1 MSVKETHLSGSPAS
15 VTKYVS
21 EEKELHKSRSGEQY
35 TTGYYSE
42 SSKAPS
48 MWMGKGA
55 EIQGLSGAINSDDL
69 ERLLSG
75 VTMAGEDISG
85 RGGHDKERR
94 MGSDFTFS
102 APKAASIIGI
112 ADERVK
118 QWMLESVQ
126 ETVDEYF
133 SKEMVYARVG
143 KGGAVSEY
151 TENVAVAAY
160 LHEAARAADGTIDP
174 QLHIHAVA
182 PSMIQRA
189 DGKWVAAR
197 YDYGE
202 NNQKIFTLGDI
213 QTAKLMGKMQAAGYD
228 LEARLEKDDKGI
240 EHLSFGARGISREAE
255 EQFSGRKKQINE
267 YLKANGI
274 DPKTATRA
282 QKDAAALNTRA
293 AKDKN
298 IDSVDLKY
306 EQRAR
311 AREAGVDLGEIRE
324 NANKRAATSIKEDK
338 ERSGTPSDDHQI
350 TGADVIKSALR
361 HLGER
366 DEIVTRTALIA
377 ESVKIGAGYVDY
389 KDILRAMDDREGGL
403 VRVDDR
409 DRDGTGKLE
418 QNFTTKSAI
427 YREAEILHRAREG
440 QGKAD
445 ALIDISEGI
454 KPVVPKDVS
463 FTEQELEDGKPD
475 YGSRNDGNRAGS
487 KAVNDKVSSVE
498 EIEPFTQHRLRS
510 LSERS
515 MDADQIR
522 EDSSLLQGDASAD
535 GHGLDD
541 LRRPDDDSRVIRVIS
556 DFEQKKGFTL
566 GDGQKAAVAL
576 ALTTQDRHVGI
587 VGAAGAGKTT
597 SMELIVEQYRAA
609 GYEIIGVAPSAAA
622 AHELKSAGCDDTRTL
637 ASALLK
643 QQKEDEQGG
652 KKLYIL
658 DEAGMVSAK
667 DMDAFLQKADN
678 EGAKTIL
685 VGDPLQLAAVEA
697 GSPFAQLLKTGAI
710 AHANIDEIQRQKDP
724 QLREIAQAFARGD
737 AATGVELAKPYMR
750 QVQATDQDYA
760 EAALKKDEAQAAGG
774 GSDVKA
780 TEKMM
785 KFAENHDYK
794 GSDSCD
800 DVRKFL
806 DEKAYY
812 VGLGASAAEQQGPK
826 APAEVRKIAL
836 ARAAAD
842 AYLALSPE
850 EREKTLMLA
859 ATNQTR
865 RMINEKVREG
875 MKAEGSL
882 GDGMTISALD
892 KLDVTRE
899 RATRAVHYA
908 AKDPDDAVI
917 VQFNREF
924 KDADGNVIAAKG
936 SQWRVTDNGG
946 GKLSLQSFANQDT
959 NIQIDPAKAKLNAFA
974 ERKMELAVGDQVMFR
989 QNDKEKGVLNG
1000 TQGKVIGID
1009 KEAGVVFIKTDQGML
1024 AIDARKAESLDYSYA
1039 RTIHSSQGATVDRT
1053 ILVGE
1058 AARQAMAELAYVGCS
1073 REKIALTIITDDM
1086 DRLMKAWS
1094 KFAEK
1099 HFAMD
1104 AARAKA
1110 PESYEELQ
1118 KARQEA
1124 DRESGGVG
1132 DLAKKRAAQQA
1143 LQEQAPAFIDM
1154 PDAMDPDL
1162 GSDKFT
1168 QKVDAAME
1176 KVAENADAA
1185 RDSDNTAATGQ
1196 APAAEPVAETP
1207 APAQTQP
1214 EPELELSD

>member
-21 EEKELHKSRSGEQY
+21 EEKELHTGRDGEKY

-42 SSKAPS
+42 NAKAPS

-55 EIQGLSGAINSDDL
+55 ALQGLSGAVKSEDL
-69 ERLLSG
+69 ERALSG
-75 VTMAGEDISG
+75 ITTSGEDISG

-118 QWMLESVQ
+118 QWMLDSVQ
-126 ETVDEYF
+126 ETIDEYF

-151 TENVAVAAY
+151 TENVMFAAH

-174 QLHIHAVA
+174 QIHVHGVA

-202 NNQKIFTLGDI
+202 NNQKIYTLGDI
-213 QTAKLMGKMQAAGYD
+213 QTAKLLQKMQAAGYD

-240 EHLSFGARGISREAE
+240 EHLSFGVKGISRDAE
-255 EQFSGRKKQINE
+255 EQFSGRKKQIND

-274 DPKTATRA
+274 DPKTATRK
-282 QKDAAALNTRA
+282 QKDAAALNTRS

-298 IDSVDLKY
+298 VDSVDLKY

-324 NANKRAATSIKEDK
+324 NADKRASTSIKEDK
-338 ERSGTPSDDHQI
+338 ERGDTPPDDHQI
-350 TGADVIKSALR
+350 TGADVLKSALH

-366 DEIVTRTALIA
+366 NEIVTRTALIA
-377 ESVKIGAGYVDY
+377 EAVKIGAGHVDY
-389 KDILRAMDDREGGL
+389 KDILQAVDDREGGL

-427 YREAEILHRAREG
+427 YREAEILHRAKDG

-445 ALIDISEGI
+445 ALIDVSE
-454 KPVVPKDVS
+454 PNQTVVPQDVS
-463 FTEQELEDGKPD
+463 FTEQELEDGKRD
-475 YGSRNDGNRAGS
+475 FRSRNDGSRARSGS
-487 KAVNDKVSSVE
+487 EAVDDQVGSLE
-498 EIEPFTQHRLRS
+498 EAEPLTEHRLRN
-510 LSERS
+510 LSECRL
-515 MDADQIR
+515 DADQIR
-522 EDSSLLQGDASAD
+522 ENPDVLQSDAGA
-535 GHGLDD
+535 HGSGSDD
-541 LRRPDDDSRVIRVIS
+541 LRRPDDDPRVSRVIS
-556 DFEQKKGFTL
+556 DFEKQKRFSL

-576 ALTTQDRHVGI
+576 ALTTQDRHIGI

-597 SMELIVEQYRAA
+597 SMELIVNQYRAA

-637 ASALLK
+637 ASALLMK
-643 QQKEDEQGG
+643 QEQKDGE
-652 KKLYIL
+652 KPPKRLYIM
-658 DEAGMVSAK
+658 DESGMVSAK
-667 DMDAFLQKADN
+667 DMDAFLKKVDK
-678 EGAKTIL
+678 EGARTIL
-685 VGDPLQLAAVEA
+685 VGDPLQLSAVEA
-697 GSPFAQLLKTGAI
+697 GSPFAQLLKTGSI
-710 AHANIDEIQRQKDP
+710 QHANIDEIQRQKDP
-724 QLREIAQAFARGD
+724 QLRELAQAFARGD
-737 AATGVELAKPYMR
+737 AETGVELAKPYMT
-750 QVQATDQDYA
+750 QVQATDADYA
-760 EAALKKDEAQAAGG
+760 EAALKKDEAKAQGA
-774 GSDVKA
+774 GSDAKA
-780 TEKMM
+780 TEKML
-785 KFAENHDYK
+785 KFSEAHDYK
-794 GSDSCD
+794 GSDSFE

-836 ARAAAD
+836 ARAAAE

-850 EREKTLMLA
+850 ERQQTLMLA
-859 ATNQTR
+859 ATNDTR
-865 RMINEKVREG
+865 RLINKKVRDG

-882 GDGMTISALD
+882 GADGMTISALD
-892 KLDVTRE
+892 KLDITRE
-899 RATRAVHYA
+899 RATRAVHYT
-908 AKDPDDAVI
+908 AKNPDDTIV
-917 VQFNREF
+917 VQFNREL
-924 KDADGNVIAAKG
+924 KDPDGNIVAEKG
-936 SQWRVTDNGG
+936 SQWRVTDNAG
-946 GKLSLQSFANQDT
+946 GKLSLQDFKNPDKT
-959 NIQIDPAKAKLNAFA
+959 IQIDPAKARLNAYV
-974 ERKMELAVGDQVMFR
+974 ERKMELATGDMVMFR
-989 QNDKEKGVLNG
+989 QNDKDKGVLNG
-1000 TQGKVIGID
+1000 TEGKVVGVD
-1009 KEAGVVFIKTDQGML
+1009 KEAGVVFIKTEQGMI
-1024 AIDARKAESLDYSYA
+1024 AIDASKAESLDYSYA

-1058 AARQAMAELAYVGCS
+1058 ASRQAMAELAYVGCS
-1073 REKIALTIITDDM
+1073 REKLALMIITDDM

-1104 AARAKA
+1104 AAKAKS
-1110 PESYEELQ
+1110 PESYKELQ
-1118 KARQEA
+1118 EVRAEA
-1124 DRESGGVG
+1124 DREAGKSG
-1132 DLAKKRAAQQA
+1132 DFAQKRAE
-1143 LQEQAPAFIDM
+1143 QEQQQQRETPGAGA
-1154 PDAMDPDL
+1154 AA
-1162 GSDKFT
+1162 SFT
-1168 QKVDAAME
+1168 
-1176 KVAENADAA
+1176 AEQ
-1185 RDSDNTAATGQ
+1185 AATPDFFEQ
-1196 APAAEPVAETP
+1196 QFAAEKEKKE
-1207 APAQTQP
+1207 QEQP
-1214 EPELELSD
+1214 SAGGDGGLEKDEEEPKMHEREREREYELTR

>member
-48 MWMGKGA
+48 VWMGKGA
-55 EIQGLSGAINSDDL
+55 AIQGLSGAVNSDDL
-69 ERLLSG
+69 EQLLSG
-75 VTMAGEDISG
+75 VTMTGEDISG

-112 ADERVK
+112 EDERVK
-118 QWMLESVQ
+118 AWMMESVQ
-126 ETVDEYF
+126 ETIDEYF

-143 KGGAVSEY
+143 KGGAISEY

-202 NNQKIFTLGDI
+202 NNQKMFTLGDI

-228 LEARLEKDDKGI
+228 LEARLEKDDKGV
-240 EHLSFGARGISREAE
+240 EHLSFGAKGISRDAE
-255 EQFSGRKKQINE
+255 EQFSGRKKQIND

-274 DPKTATRA
+274 DPKTATRK

-298 IDSVDLKY
+298 VDAVDLKY
-306 EQRAR
+306 EQRER

-324 NANKRAATSIKEDK
+324 NADKRASTSIKEDK
-338 ERSGTPSDDHQI
+338 DKERGDTPPDDHQI
-350 TGADVIKSALR
+350 TGADVLKSALH
-361 HLGER
+361 HLTER
-366 DEIVTRTALIA
+366 NEIVTRTALIA
-377 ESVKIGAGYVDY
+377 EAVKIGAGHVDY
-389 KDILRAMDDREGGL
+389 KDILQAMDDREGGL
-403 VRVDDR
+403 VRVDDH

-427 YREAEILHRAREG
+427 YREAEILHRAKDG

-445 ALIDISEGI
+445 AIIDISEEI
-454 KPVVPKDVS
+454 KPVVPEDVS
-463 FTEQELEDGKPD
+463 FTEQEITDGKRD
-475 YGSRNDGNRAGS
+475 FRSRNDGNRAGGE
-487 KAVNDKVSSVE
+487 AVDDQVGSLE
-498 EIEPFTQHRLRS
+498 EAEPLSQHRLRS
-510 LSERS
+510 LSERDL
-515 MDADQIR
+515 DADKER
-522 EDSSLLQGDASAD
+522 ENPDVLQSDARA
-535 GHGLDD
+535 HGSGSDD
-541 LRRPDDDSRVIRVIS
+541 LRRPDDDPRVRRVIS
-556 DFEQKKGFTL
+556 EFEAKKGFRL

-597 SMELIVEQYRAA
+597 SMELIVNQYRAA
-609 GYEIIGVAPSAAA
+609 GYEIIGVAPSADA
-622 AHELKSAGCDDTRTL
+622 AHQLQSAGCDDTRTL

-643 QQKEDEQGG
+643 QQEKDGEKPPKRLYVMDES
-652 KKLYIL
+652 
-658 DEAGMVSAK
+658 GMVSAK
-667 DMDAFLQKADN
+667 DMDAFLKKVDT
-678 EGAKTIL
+678 EGARSIM
-685 VGDPLQLAAVEA
+685 VGDPLQLSAVEA
-697 GSPFAQLLKTGAI
+697 GSPFAQLLKTNAI
-710 AHANIDEIQRQKDP
+710 QHANIDEIQRQKDP
-724 QLREIAQAFARGD
+724 QLREIAQAFAGGD
-737 AATGVELAKPYMR
+737 AARGVELAKPYMR

-760 EAALKKDEAQAAGG
+760 EAALKKDEAKAQGE
-774 GSDVKA
+774 GSDAKA

-785 KFAENHDYK
+785 KFAEAHDYK
-794 GSDSCD
+794 GPDSFE

-812 VGLGASAAEQQGPK
+812 VGLGAGAAEQQGPK

-842 AYLALSPE
+842 AYLSLSRE

-859 ATNQTR
+859 ATNDTR
-865 RMINEKVREG
+865 RLINEKVRDG

-882 GDGMTISALD
+882 GADGMTISALD
-892 KLDVTRE
+892 KLDITRE
-899 RATRAVHYA
+899 RATRAVHYT
-908 AKDPDDAVI
+908 AKNPDDTIV
-917 VQFNREF
+917 VQFNREL
-924 KDADGNVIAAKG
+924 KDPDGNIVAEKG

-946 GKLSLQSFANQDT
+946 GKLSLQSFT
-959 NIQIDPAKAKLNAFA
+959 NPDKTIQIDPAKARLNAYV
-974 ERKMELAVGDQVMFR
+974 ERKMELATGDMVMFR

-1000 TQGKVIGID
+1000 TEGKVVGVD
-1009 KEAGVVFIKTDQGML
+1009 KEAGVVFIKTDQGMV
-1024 AIDARKAESLDYSYA
+1024 AIDASKAESLDYSYA

-1086 DRLMKAWS
+1086 DRLVKSWS

-1099 HFAMD
+1099 YFAMD
-1104 AARAKA
+1104 AARARA

-1118 KARQEA
+1118 KVRQEA
-1124 DRESGGVG
+1124 DREAGKSG
-1132 DLAKKRAAQQA
+1132 DFAQKRADQ
-1143 LQEQAPAFIDM
+1143 QEQQQEQVPGASFTAEQAAAPDFFEKQFA
-1154 PDAMDPDL
+1154 AEKEEKEREQQKT
-1162 GSDKFT
+1162 GSGSGDQEKDQEGGE
-1168 QKVDAAME
+1168 QKVHEHEREREYEMT
-1176 KVAENADAA
+1176 
-1185 RDSDNTAATGQ
+1185 R
-1196 APAAEPVAETP
+1196 
-1207 APAQTQP
+1207 
-1214 EPELELSD
+1214 

>member
-55 EIQGLSGAINSDDL
+55 EIQGLSGTINSDDL

-112 ADERVK
+112 EDERVK

-182 PSMIQRA
+182 PSMIQRP

-202 NNQKIFTLGDI
+202 GNQKMYTLGDI
-213 QTAKLMGKMQAAGYD
+213 QTAKLMHKMQAAGYD
-228 LEARLEKDDKGI
+228 LEERLEKDDKGI
-240 EHLSFGARGISREAE
+240 EHLSFGAKGISREAE
-255 EQFSGRKKQINE
+255 EQFSGRKKQIND

-274 DPKTATRA
+274 DPKTATRK

-298 IDSVDLKY
+298 TDLVDLKY

-311 AREAGVDLGEIRE
+311 ARDAGVDLGEIRE
-324 NANKRAATSIKEDK
+324 NADQRADIKDK
-338 ERSGTPSDDHQI
+338 EQIDAKPDHQI
-350 TGADVIKSALR
+350 TGADVLKSALH
-361 HLGER
+361 HLGDR
-366 DEIVTRTALIA
+366 NEIVTRTALIA
-377 ESVKIGAGYVDY
+377 EAVKIGAGHVDY
-389 KDILRAMDDREGGL
+389 KDILKAVDDRDGGL
-403 VRVDDR
+403 VRVDDH

-427 YREAEILHRAREG
+427 YREAEILHRAKDG
-440 QGKAD
+440 QGKSD
-445 ALIDISEGI
+445 AIIDISETN
-454 KPVVPKDVS
+454 KSVDPDVS
-463 FTEQELEDGKPD
+463 FTEQELNDGKRD
-475 YGSRNDGNRAGS
+475 FRSRNDGNRAGGE
-487 KAVNDKVSSVE
+487 AVGDQVAGAE
-498 EIEPFTQHRLRS
+498 EIEPLTQHRLRG
-510 LSERS
+510 LSECGL
-515 MDADQIR
+515 DAD
-522 EDSSLLQGDASAD
+522 EKWENPDLLHGDARAGGS
-535 GHGLDD
+535 GSDD
-541 LRRPDDDSRVIRVIS
+541 LRRPDDDSRVRGVIA
-556 DFEQKKGFTL
+556 DFEQKKGFSL

-597 SMELIVEQYRAA
+597 SMELIVDQFRKS
-609 GYEIIGVAPSAAA
+609 GYEIIGVAPSADAA
-622 AHELKSAGCDDTRTL
+622 FQLQSAGCDDTRTL
-637 ASALLK
+637 ASALLMK
-643 QQKEDEQGG
+643 QEQKDGE
-652 KKLYIL
+652 KPPKRLYIM
-658 DEAGMVSAK
+658 DESGMVSAK
-667 DMDAFLQKADN
+667 DMDAFLKKVDKENARS
-678 EGAKTIL
+678 IM
-685 VGDPLQLAAVEA
+685 VGDPLQLSAVEA
-697 GSPFAQLLKTGAI
+697 GSPFAQLLKTNAI
-710 AHANIDEIQRQKDP
+710 QHANIDEIQRQKDS
-724 QLREIAQAFARGD
+724 QLREIAQAFAKGD
-737 AATGVELAKPYMR
+737 GATGVELAKPYMR
-750 QVQATDQDYA
+750 QVQATDADYA
-760 EAALKKDEAQAAGG
+760 EAAIKKDEAKAASA
-774 GSDVKA
+774 GSDTKA

-785 KFAENHDYK
+785 KFAEDHDYK
-794 GSDSCD
+794 GSGSFD

-812 VGLGASAAEQQGPK
+812 VGLGAGAAEQSGPK
-826 APAEVRKIAL
+826 APAEVRKVAL
-836 ARAAAD
+836 ARAAAE

-882 GDGMTISALD
+882 GADGLTIVALD
-892 KLDVTRE
+892 KLDITRE
-899 RATRAVHYA
+899 RATRAVHYT
-908 AKDPDDAVI
+908 AKNPEDSII
-917 VQFNREF
+917 VQFNRDL
-924 KDADGNVIAAKG
+924 KDPDGNVIAAKD
-936 SQWRVTDNGG
+936 SQWRVTDNTR
-946 GKLSLQSFANQDT
+946 GKLALQAFTNPDT
-959 NIQIDPAKAKLNAFA
+959 NIQIDPAKARLNAYT
-974 ERKMELAVGDQVMFR
+974 ERKMELAVGDQVAFR
-989 QNDKEKGVLNG
+989 QNDKSREIING
-1000 TQGKVIGID
+1000 TQGKVVGVD

-1024 AIDARKAESLDYSYA
+1024 ATDASKAESLDYSYA
-1039 RTIHSSQGATVDRT
+1039 RTVHSSQGATVDLT

-1073 REKIALTIITDDM
+1073 REKIALTIITDDI

-1118 KARQEA
+1118 KVRQEA
-1124 DRESGGVG
+1124 DREAGKSG
-1132 DLAKKRAAQQA
+1132 DFAQKRADVEKQLNPVQEENQQVEHERQRE
-1143 LQEQAPAFIDM
+1143 QESI
-1154 PDAMDPDL
+1154 
-1162 GSDKFT
+1162 
-1168 QKVDAAME
+1168 
-1176 KVAENADAA
+1176 
-1185 RDSDNTAATGQ
+1185 R
-1196 APAAEPVAETP
+1196 
-1207 APAQTQP
+1207 
-1214 EPELELSD
+1214 EPEMERER

>member
-1 MSVKETHLSGSPAS
+1 MSVKETHLSGSPSS
-15 VTKYVS
+15 VTKYVA

-48 MWMGKGA
+48 MWIGKGA
-55 EIQGLSGAINSDDL
+55 AAQGLSGTVNSDDL
-69 ERLLSG
+69 EQLLSG
-75 VTMAGEDISG
+75 VTMSGEDISG
-85 RGGHDKERR
+85 RGGHDKQRR

-160 LHEAARAADGTIDP
+160 LHEAARATDGTIDP

-202 NNQKIFTLGDI
+202 NNQKMFTLGDI

-228 LEARLEKDDKGI
+228 LEARLEKDKDGR

-255 EQFSGRKKQINE
+255 DKMSGRKAQINE

-293 AKDKN
+293 GKDKN
-298 IDSVDLKY
+298 VDSVDLKY

-311 AREAGVDLGEIRE
+311 AREAGVDLGKIRE
-324 NANKRAATSIKEDK
+324 NADKRAATSIKEDK
-338 ERSGTPSDDHQI
+338 ERGDTLPADRI
-350 TGADVIKSALR
+350 TGADVLKSALH

-366 DEIVTRTALIA
+366 DEIITRTSLIA
-377 ESVKIGAGYVDY
+377 ESVKIGAGHVDY
-389 KDILRAMDDREGGL
+389 KDILAAIDDREGGL
-403 VRVDDR
+403 VRVDDH

-427 YREAEILHRAREG
+427 YREAEILHRARDG

-445 ALIDISEGI
+445 ALIDVSQEI
-454 KPVVPKDVS
+454 KPVVVPDVS
-463 FTEQELEDGKPD
+463 FTEQEIEDGKRD

-487 KAVNDKVSSVE
+487 KAVNDQVSSAE

-510 LSERS
+510 LSERRL
-515 MDADQIR
+515 DADQIR

-541 LRRPDDDSRVIRVIS
+541 LRRPDDDSRVKQVIA
-556 DFEQKKGFTL
+556 DFEQKKGFSL

-576 ALTTQDRHVGI
+576 ALTTQDRHIGI

-597 SMELIVEQYRAA
+597 AMELIVDQYRAA

-622 AHELKSAGCDDTRTL
+622 AHELKSAGCGTRTL

-667 DMDAFLQKADN
+667 DMDAFLKKADS
-678 EGAKTIL
+678 EGARTIE
-685 VGDPLQLAAVEA
+685 VGDPLQLSATEA
-697 GSPFAQLLKTGAI
+697 GSPYAQMLKTNAI
-710 AHANIDEIQRQKDP
+710 AHTNIDEIQRQKDP
-724 QLREIAQAFARGD
+724 QLRELAQAFARGD

-785 KFAENHDYK
+785 KFAEDHDYK
-794 GSDSCD
+794 GSDSFD

-826 APAEVRKIAL
+826 APAGVRKIAL

-859 ATNQTR
+859 ATNDTR
-865 RMINEKVREG
+865 KLINEKVRDG
-875 MKAEGSL
+875 LKAEGSL
-882 GDGMTISALD
+882 GTDGMTISALD
-892 KLDVTRE
+892 KLDITRE
-899 RATRAVHYA
+899 RATRAIHYA
-908 AKDPDDAVI
+908 AKDPDDTII
-917 VQFNREF
+917 VQFNREL
-924 KDADGNVIAAKG
+924 KDSDGNIVAEKG

-946 GKLSLQSFANQDT
+946 GKLSLQSFTNQDT

-1039 RTIHSSQGATVDRT
+1039 RTVHSSQGATVDRT

-1118 KARQEA
+1118 KVRQEA
-1124 DRESGGVG
+1124 DREAGKSG
-1132 DLAKKRAAQQA
+1132 DFAQKRADVEKQQ
-1143 LQEQAPAFIDM
+1143 LEQERQREQESI
-1154 PDAMDPDL
+1154 
-1162 GSDKFT
+1162 
-1168 QKVDAAME
+1168 
-1176 KVAENADAA
+1176 
-1185 RDSDNTAATGQ
+1185 R
-1196 APAAEPVAETP
+1196 
-1207 APAQTQP
+1207 
-1214 EPELELSD
+1214 EPEMERER

>member
-48 MWMGKGA
+48 MWIGKGA
-55 EIQGLSGAINSDDL
+55 AAQGLSGTVNSDDL
-69 ERLLSG
+69 EQLLSG
-75 VTMAGEDISG
+75 VTMSGEDISG
-85 RGGHDKERR
+85 RGGHDKQRR

-118 QWMLESVQ
+118 QWMLESVH

-202 NNQKIFTLGDI
+202 GNQKIYTLGDI
-213 QTAKLMGKMQAAGYD
+213 QTAKLMRKMQMEGGYE
-228 LEARLEKDDKGI
+228 LESRLEKDDKGI
-240 EHLSFGARGISREAE
+240 EHLSFGVKGVSREAE

-274 DPKTATRA
+274 DPKTATRK

-389 KDILRAMDDREGGL
+389 KVILQAMDDREGGL

-418 QNFTTKSAI
+418 QNFTTKSAVF
-427 YREAEILHRAREG
+427 REAEILHRARDG
-440 QGKAD
+440 QGKGV

-463 FTEQELEDGKPD
+463 FTEQELEDGKRD
-475 YGSRNDGNRAGS
+475 FRDAADRAGPGS
-487 KAVNDKVSSVE
+487 EAGDGEVGSIKEA
-498 EIEPFTQHRLRS
+498 EPLTQHRLRN
-510 LSERS
+510 LSECRL
-515 MDADQIR
+515 DADEKR
-522 EDSSLLQGDASAD
+522 ENTDVLQSDARTDRSRNP
-535 GHGLDD
+535 D
-541 LRRPDDDSRVIRVIS
+541 LRRPDDDSRVSRVIS
-556 DFEQKKGFTL
+556 DFEQKKGFEL

-576 ALTTQDRHVGI
+576 ALTTQDRHIGI
-587 VGAAGAGKTT
+587 VGVSGAGKTT
-597 SMELIVEQYRAA
+597 SMELIVDQYHSA
-609 GYEIIGVAPSAAA
+609 GYEIIGVAPTSKAAIQ
-622 AHELKSAGCDDTRTL
+622 LQSAGSDDTRTL
-637 ASALLK
+637 ASALLMK
-643 QQKEDEQGG
+643 QEQKDGEKPTKRLYVMDES
-652 KKLYIL
+652 
-658 DEAGMVSAK
+658 GMVSAK
-667 DMDAFLQKADN
+667 DMDDFLKKVDR
-678 EGAKTIL
+678 EGARSIM
-685 VGDPLQLAAVEA
+685 VGDPLQLSAVEA
-697 GSPFAQLLKTGAI
+697 GSPFAQLLKTNAI
-710 AHANIDEIQRQKDP
+710 QHANIDEIQRQKDP
-724 QLREIAQAFARGD
+724 QLRELAQAFARGD
-737 AATGVELAKPYMR
+737 ATTGVELAKPYMT
-750 QVQATDQDYA
+750 QVQATDADYA
-760 EAALKKDEAQAAGG
+760 EAALKKDEAQAQGAE
-774 GSDVKA
+774 SNAKA

-785 KFAENHDYK
+785 KFAEYHDYK
-794 GSDSCD
+794 GSDSFD

-826 APAEVRKIAL
+826 APAGVRKIAL

-859 ATNQTR
+859 ATNDTR
-865 RMINEKVREG
+865 KLINEKVRDG
-875 MKAEGSL
+875 LKAEGSL
-882 GDGMTISALD
+882 GTDGMTISALD
-892 KLDVTRE
+892 KLDITRE
-899 RATRAVHYA
+899 RATRAIHYA
-908 AKDPDDAVI
+908 AKDPDDTII
-917 VQFNREF
+917 VQFNREL
-924 KDADGNVIAAKG
+924 KDSDGNIVAEKG

-946 GKLSLQSFANQDT
+946 GKLSLQSFTNQDT
-959 NIQIDPAKAKLNAFA
+959 NIQIDPAKAKLSAFA

-1039 RTIHSSQGATVDRT
+1039 RTVHSSQGATVDRT

-1086 DRLMKAWS
+1086 DRLMKSWS

-1104 AARAKA
+1104 AARAKS
-1110 PESYEELQ
+1110 PESYAELSQ
-1118 KARQEA
+1118 VRAEA
-1124 DRESGGVG
+1124 DREAGKSG
-1132 DLAKKRAAQQA
+1132 DFAQKRADVEKQLNPVQEENQQ
-1143 LQEQAPAFIDM
+1143 LEQERQREQESI
-1154 PDAMDPDL
+1154 
-1162 GSDKFT
+1162 
-1168 QKVDAAME
+1168 
-1176 KVAENADAA
+1176 
-1185 RDSDNTAATGQ
+1185 R
-1196 APAAEPVAETP
+1196 
-1207 APAQTQP
+1207 
-1214 EPELELSD
+1214 EPEMERER

>member
-1 MSVKETHLSGSPAS
+1 MSVKETHLSGSPSS
-15 VTKYVS
+15 VSKYVS

-42 SSKAPS
+42 NSKAPS

-55 EIQGLSGAINSDDL
+55 AAQGLSGTVKSEDL

-75 VTMAGEDISG
+75 VTMSGEDISG
-85 RGGHDKERR
+85 RGGHDKQRR

-112 ADERVK
+112 EDERVK
-118 QWMLESVQ
+118 QWMMESVQ
-126 ETVDEYF
+126 EAVDEYF

-151 TENVAVAAY
+151 TENVMLAAH

-174 QLHIHAVA
+174 QIHVHAVA

-202 NNQKIFTLGDI
+202 GNQKMYTLGDI
-213 QTAKLMGKMQAAGYD
+213 QTAKLMQKMQAAGYE

-240 EHLSFGARGISREAE
+240 EHLSFGARGISRDAE

-267 YLKANGI
+267 YLRANGI
-274 DPKTATRA
+274 DPKSATRK

-298 IDSVDLKY
+298 VDAVDLKY

-324 NANKRAATSIKEDK
+324 NADKRASTSIKEDK
-338 ERSGTPSDDHQI
+338 ERGGTPLDDQQI
-350 TGADVIKSALR
+350 TGADVLKSAFH

-366 DEIVTRTALIA
+366 NEIITRTSLIA
-377 ESVKIGAGYVDY
+377 ESVKIGAGHVDY
-389 KDILRAMDDREGGL
+389 KDILQAIDDREGGL
-403 VRVDDR
+403 VRVDDH

-427 YREAEILHRAREG
+427 YREAEILHRARDG

-445 ALIDISEGI
+445 ALIDISEEI
-454 KPVVPKDVS
+454 KPVVPDVS
-463 FTEQELEDGKPD
+463 FTEQELEDGKRD
-475 YGSRNDGNRAGS
+475 YGSRDAGSRAGTGS
-487 KAVNDKVSSVE
+487 EAGDDQISSLE
-498 EIEPFTQHRLRS
+498 EIEPLIEHRLRN
-510 LSERS
+510 LSECRL
-515 MDADQIR
+515 DADEKRQ
-522 EDSSLLQGDASAD
+522 DSDLLSGDARTDRSRNP
-535 GHGLDD
+535 D
-541 LRRPDDDSRVIRVIS
+541 LRRPDDDPRVSRVIS
-556 DFEQKKGFTL
+556 DFEKQKGFSL

-597 SMELIVEQYRAA
+597 SMELIVNQYRAA
-609 GYEIIGVAPSAAA
+609 SYEIIGVAPSAAA

-637 ASALLK
+637 ASALLMK
-643 QQKEDEQGG
+643 QEQKEGEKPPKRLYVMDES
-652 KKLYIL
+652 
-658 DEAGMVSAK
+658 GMVSAK
-667 DMDAFLQKADN
+667 DMDAFLKKVDK
-678 EGAKTIL
+678 EGARTIL
-685 VGDPLQLAAVEA
+685 VGDPLQLSAVEA
-697 GSPFAQLLKTGAI
+697 GSPFAQLLKTGSI
-710 AHANIDEIQRQKDP
+710 QHANIDEIQRQKDP
-724 QLREIAQAFARGD
+724 QLREIAQAFAKGD

-750 QVQATDQDYA
+750 QVQAADADYA
-760 EAALKKDEAQAAGG
+760 EAALKKDEAKAASA
-774 GSDVKA
+774 GSDNF
-780 TEKMM
+780 E
-785 KFAENHDYK
+785 
-794 GSDSCD
+794 

-806 DEKAYY
+806 DGKAYY

-859 ATNQTR
+859 ATNDTR
-865 RMINEKVREG
+865 RLINEKVRDG
-875 MKAEGSL
+875 LKSEGSL
-882 GDGMTISALD
+882 GEDGMTMTISALD
-892 KLDVTRE
+892 KLDITRE

-908 AKDPDDAVI
+908 AKNPDDTIV
-917 VQFNREF
+917 VQFNREL
-924 KDADGNVIAAKG
+924 KDADGNVIAEKG
-936 SQWRVTDNGG
+936 SQWRVTDNAE
-946 GKLSLQSFANQDT
+946 GKLSLQDFKNPEKT
-959 NIQIDPAKAKLNAFA
+959 IQIDPAKARLNAYT

-1000 TQGKVIGID
+1000 TQGKVVGVD
-1009 KEAGVVFIKTDQGML
+1009 KEAGVVFIKTDQGMI
-1024 AIDARKAESLDYSYA
+1024 AIDANKPESLDYSYA
-1039 RTIHSSQGATVDRT
+1039 RTVHSSQGATVDRT

-1058 AARQAMAELAYVGCS
+1058 ASRQAMAELAYVGCS
-1073 REKIALTIITDDM
+1073 REKLALTIITDDI

-1104 AARAKA
+1104 AARAKS
-1110 PESYEELQ
+1110 PESYAELSQ
-1118 KARQEA
+1118 VRAEA
-1124 DRESGGVG
+1124 DREAGKSG
-1132 DLAKKRAAQQA
+1132 DFAQKRAD
-1143 LQEQAPAFIDM
+1143 QEQQRETPGAGASASFTAEQAAAPDF
-1154 PDAMDPDL
+1154 
-1162 GSDKFT
+1162 FE
-1168 QKVDAAME
+1168 Q
-1176 KVAENADAA
+1176 
-1185 RDSDNTAATGQ
+1185 Q
-1196 APAAEPVAETP
+1196 FAAEKEKKERE
-1207 APAQTQP
+1207 QTGTGDQP
-1214 EPELELSD
+1214 KDQEGKDPNMQQGHKQEQEHEMEIER